1 MTYQDS
7 NDTKREDATFTMV
20 LGWLAAVAA
29 AIASVASVAS
39 FA

>member
-7 NDTKREDATFTMV
+7 NDTDKEDATFTMV
-20 LGWLAAVAA
+20 LGWLAAAAA
-29 AIASVASVAS
+29 AIASIASVVT